1 MIQVGD
7 VLAAV
12 EGSEVVRQR
21 AERFGR
27 ASVDTRDITG
37 GELFVAIGGPSR
49 DGHDFVATAVRAGAT
64 GVLISRPA
72 VEVPG
77 LDGLDVTVIRV
88 PDTLLA
94 LQQAAAHARGRSTAS
109 VVAVTGSAG
118 KTTAKTLIAQ
128 VLQAKFEILANRA
141 SFNNHLGVPL
151 TLTQIEPAHTQVICE
166 VGTNHPGE
174 IGHLT
179 GLVAPDVSVVTNV
192 GFAHLG
198 NFAGQQALANEKTD
212 IFNHTRPG
220 GTWVINGDDELL
232 TATTLALPGAAQAS
246 VVRVGFGTEN
256 DLRAVDV
263 HVDEHGTRGRI
274 EVDGQSLPFSI
285 GAAGRHFGY
294 AAMLAVAVGRVHGI
308 APAEAIEALRGVTPP
323 AGRASLRRIDEHLL
337 MIDDSYNGSP
347 DAMISSLDLLAA
359 LPGAVK
365 VAVLGEMRELGDFS
379 ADLHSRVGRKAASG
393 VTHLITVGED
403 AGPLRAGAA
412 SNGLSAV
419 DIHTATSARDALDK
433 VRTILTEAGGGA
445 GEQPA
450 AVVLAKGSRAVHMER
465 VYLGLAGHPVECA
478 LTSCPLYINCLDCPE
493 LATG

>member
-12 EGSEVVRQR
+12 EGAEVVRKN
-21 AERFGR
+21 AETFGR
-27 ASVDTRDITG
+27 ASVDTREITG
-37 GELFVAIGGPSR
+37 GELFVAIPGPSR
-49 DGHDFVATAVRAGAT
+49 DGHDFAAAAVRAGAT
-64 GVLISRPA
+64 GVLISRSMA
-72 VEVPG
+72 DVPG
-77 LDGLDVTVIRV
+77 LDELSATVVRV
-88 PDTLLA
+88 PDTLTA
-94 LQQAAAHARGRSTAS
+94 LQQAAGHARNRCTAS

-128 VLQAKFEILANRA
+128 VLGAKFEILANRA

-151 TLTQIEPAHTQVICE
+151 TLTQIEPGHTQVICE

-179 GLVAPDVSVVTNV
+179 GLVSPDVSVVTNV

-198 NFAGQQALANEKTD
+198 NFADQQDLANEKTD

-232 TATTLALPGAAQAS
+232 TATTLALPGAAQAT
-246 VVRVGFGTEN
+246 VVRVGFGADN

-263 HVDEHGTRGRI
+263 AVDEHGTRGRI

-294 AAMLAVAVGRVHGI
+294 AAMLAVAVGRAHGI

-323 AGRASLRRIDEHLL
+323 AGRATLRRIDDNLL

-359 LPGAVK
+359 LPGTVK
-365 VAVLGEMRELGDFS
+365 VAVLGEMRELGGFS
-379 ADLHSRVGRKAASG
+379 EELHTRVGHRAAAG
-393 VTHLITVGED
+393 ATHLITVGKD
-403 AGPLRAGAA
+403 AGPLRSGAA
-412 SNGLSAV
+412 SSGLPSAN
-419 DIHTATSARDALDK
+419 ILTAESAQDAFGQ
-433 VRTILTEAGGGA
+433 VRKILTEAGPGA
-445 GEQPA
+445 E

-465 VYLGLAGHPVECA
+465 VYLGLAGHTVGCA
-478 LTSCPLYINCLDCPE
+478 LTACPLYINCADCPD
-493 LATG
+493 LTPG